1 MFSFLLFNTIKYV
14 RAINITEFIYNIES
28 LFAMFT
34 RIKINKYL
42 YSISLDLIFKT
53 NIEHIKTI
61 KQPNTP
67 VNINKSNID
76 E

>member
-28 LFAMFT
+28 LLAMFT

-53 NIEHIKTI
+53 NIEYINTI

-67 VNINKSNID
+67 MNINKSNTD

>member
-53 NIEHIKTI
+53 NIEYINTI

-67 VNINKSNID
+67 MNINKSNTD